1 MFMGDLLGLNS
12 LIKRFDRQVWALF
25 GANIIAVMGTSL
37 VMTFMS
43 IYMYENL
50 GMSMTQVGIADFIT
64 AIAGAAAAYGGGSL
78 CDIHGRKKILVAGLT
93 LQILSYLLIIV
104 TIDARASIPIFVLAL
119 TINSFNGGIYKTIP
133 DVMIAD
139 IVKPYDLVEAY
150 GLTRIGANLGWVF
163 GPVIGGLCLI
173 FTSYANLFFITAF
186 TTFLYLM
193 IALFILRDTKKA
205 TRTVERFKLQD
216 IIVVARDTPFLLFC
230 LLMMFMIIPYQQMYT
245 LFSVYSSSYVGLS
258 NFWIGVLF
266 ALSGLMVAL
275 LQYYISQ
282 KVSRHKMTTALA
294 VSALIFLI
302 GFCLL
307 SVSTAFIIPFIAMG
321 IITFAEMIWSP
332 ASSTLQAGLS
342 PEKMRGRYFGFNG
355 LTGSIGW
362 AIGPL
367 FGGILKDSM
376 NNNVPQ
382 MWIVIG
388 AMFLI
393 CAIGFVLLNRV
404 MPIRAND
411 TRAEEKL
418 EKIVLQVKD

>member
-1 MFMGDLLGLNS
+1 MGDLLGLNS

-193 IALFILRDTKKA
+193 IALFILRDTKNN
-205 TRTVERFKLQD
+205 TRTVERFKFHD

-230 LLMMFMIIPYQQMYT
+230 LLMMFI
-245 LFSVYSSSYVGLS
+245 
-258 NFWIGVLF
+258 
-266 ALSGLMVAL
+266 
-275 LQYYISQ
+275 
-282 KVSRHKMTTALA
+282 
-294 VSALIFLI
+294 
-302 GFCLL
+302 
-307 SVSTAFIIPFIAMG
+307 IIPFIAMG
-321 IITFAEMIWSP
+321 IITFAEMIWAP